1 MQNSFGMNIASATI
15 AFVGTAF
22 LSVHLALNAQALK
35 SCQSSQSPDLC
46 IYLGSSSD
54 VCFKAANSVFQTIQK
69 IEKNSMLYRM
79 LTLLFTSFVLKGTL
93 DNLSIF

>member
-22 LSVHLALNAQALK
+22 LSVHLALNSQALK
-35 SCQSSQSPDLC
+35 GCQSSPSPDLC

-54 VCFKAANSVFQTIQK
+54 VCFKAANNIFQAIQNIQK
-69 IEKNSMLYRM
+69 SSMLYRM
-79 LTLLFTSFVLKGTL
+79 LILLFTS
-93 DNLSIF
+93 